1 MFLASTPHLLDLLAC
16 RVVSRVSLEL
26 VKGTPVFRLNVG

>member
-1 MFLASTPHLLDLLAC
+1 MFLDSTPHLLDLLAC

-26 VKGTPVFRLNVG
+26 VKGTQVFPLNVG